1 MAKDRIP
8 NEKVFLHE
16 KILEIMK
23 EATPDKPIQKKR
35 IIEILEN
42 RYGIHIAR
50 GTLDSKFADLEEKG
64 YKLTQVGKGFILE
77 NTEMQL
83 SDGELRMI
91 ADSILYSGVVSS
103 SYAAD
108 IIGRLGEMASPEVAK
123 VFEKRAKS
131 AKLLGRSGDYNIII
145 FIESIQKAIAE
156 GKQVSCNVIEYDRF
170 FEPVRKYDDNVVV
183 NPYELAFSGGRYYL
197 VCALDGGDELTMLRV
212 DRLVDVE
219 MLNSTSKE
227 IPQIKKIRNDKGMEQ
242 YIYSQPELKGG
253 QKERFTLLC
262 YRDSLN
268 DVYDAFDG
276 DLRIRNDIEENY
288 DDPDTV
294 RVSVETTHDAMVA
307 WAVMHADSVVVTF
320 PQSVHDEIVQAL
332 KAAEHTYFK
341 TGKPSFVRAWT
352 ALSIDEALREVR
364 NAGRKMVHY
373 TGHGKKKELEKLDLG
388 KVDFSGMNT
397 VSLWTCDI
405 SESKIEGVFADVRKL
420 SLIRGKFSMDIFEHF
435 PNLKSITI
443 SYSDIDNL
451 DFLKL
456 YSKLREVKIFEC
468 DNISDFTPLFALEE
482 LKRFETGNINFT
494 EEISS
499 KLIEKFPD
507 CIVEIVVPPYRS
519 K

>member
-23 EATPDKPIQKKR
+23 EATPEKPIQKKR

-42 RYGIHIAR
+42 RYGVHVAR
-50 GTLDSKFADLEEKG
+50 GTLNAKFADLEEKG
-64 YKLTQVGKGFILE
+64 YKLTQVGKGFFLE
-77 NTEMQL
+77 NTEILL

-103 SYAAD
+103 SYASD

-131 AKLLGRSGDYNIII
+131 AKLLGRPGDYNIII
-145 FIESIQKAIAE
+145 FIENIQKAIAE

-197 VCALDGGDELTMLRV
+197 VCALDGSDELSMLRV
-212 DRLVDVE
+212 DRLVDVK
-219 MLNSTSKE
+219 MLDSTAKE

-276 DLRIRNDIEENY
+276 DLRIRNDIDENY

-320 PQSVHDEIVQAL
+320 PQSVHEEIVQAL

-373 TGHGKKKELEKLDLG
+373 TGHGKKNELEKLDLG
-388 KVDFSGMNT
+388 KVDFSGIRAVT
-397 VSLWTCDI
+397 LWACDI
-405 SESKIEGVFADVRKL
+405 SESSIEGAFTDVEKL
-420 SLIRGKFSMDIFEHF
+420 SLIRGKFSAEVFEHF

-443 SYSDIDNL
+443 VGDEIDNL
-451 DFLKL
+451 KFIKQ
-456 YSKLREVKIFEC
+456 YGSLRELRIIEC
-468 DNISDFTPLFALEE
+468 DNITDFTTIFELDE
-482 LKRFETGNINFT
+482 LKKLETDNVNFT
-494 EEISS
+494 EGIAA
-499 KLIEKFPD
+499 KLREKFPD
-507 CIVEIVVPPYRS
+507 CKVKITEPKSR
-519 K
+519 